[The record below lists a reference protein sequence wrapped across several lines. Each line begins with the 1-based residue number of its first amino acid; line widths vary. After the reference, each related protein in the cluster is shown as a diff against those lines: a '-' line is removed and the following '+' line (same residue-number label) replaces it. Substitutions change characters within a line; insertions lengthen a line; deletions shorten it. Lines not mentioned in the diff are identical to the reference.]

1 MLKLKSGVDIKELEK
16 HGFKSFK
23 VSRVQTNYYFACRDD
38 NVIIVNNLA
47 RELYFDAIYDKDTRV
62 HSVVKF
68 QPRSVFVYDAV
79 CELAAAGLIER
90 V

>member
-1 MLKLKSGVDIKELEK
+1 MLKLKSGVGIKELEK

-47 RELYFDAIYDKDTRV
+47 RELYFDTICDKDTRV

-68 QPRSVFVYDAV
+68 QPRGVFVYDAV